1 MGKEQL
7 EIKKESVG
15 QYQEIDIKEEPCFTD
30 VNNLLVA
37 EKLQIKSEPIDNREQ
52 DLSFNQDETIVIK
65 EEFSETFMK
74 SEIFLDTSELCN
86 VQIENED
93 KGNTKSISEDN
104 NVNKF
109 DCPFC
114 KTIYSTKKSLKRHI
128 LAVHE
133 GVKPYECT
141 KCKAKFDSPCYLKAH
156 ITSAHES
163 DRPYECVIC
172 KSKYKLQQV
181 LNAHMKRVHKIE
193 NQQNR
198 RKKQSNVCNETENL
212 SIIEKEDSVEYQ
224 LPYGWKKV
232 CHHRPRVH
240 GRFMVLGNM
249 YQKKYFQYLRTF
261 FIPFS
266 CKDFKSMPESE
277 IP

>member
-1 MGKEQL
+1 M
-7 EIKKESVG
+7 
-15 QYQEIDIKEEPCFTD
+15 
-30 VNNLLVA
+30 
-37 EKLQIKSEPIDNREQ
+37 
-52 DLSFNQDETIVIK
+52 
-65 EEFSETFMK
+65 
-74 SEIFLDTSELCN
+74 
-86 VQIENED
+86 
-93 KGNTKSISEDN
+93 
-104 NVNKF
+104 
-109 DCPFC
+109 
-114 KTIYSTKKSLKRHI
+114 
-128 LAVHE
+128 
-133 GVKPYECT
+133 KPYECT
-141 KCKAKFDSPCYLKAH
+141 KCEAKFAFPSHLSAH
-156 ITSAHES
+156 IRSAHES
-163 DRPYECVIC
+163 DRPYECEIC
-172 KSKYKLQQV
+172 NSKFKIQHV